1 MIKIDEQSFCE
12 SCFEKTDSYPCPRCG
27 FAGNDEK
34 RNAVALAKGT
44 ILQGRYIIGKM
55 LGKGGFG
62 ITYLAY
68 DYKNKCRVAIKE
80 YFPNGII
87 YRQPGQTR
95 AEAYDDK
102 TEILEDGAEK
112 FYQEAKTVSKFH
124 KNENI
129 ITVYEF
135 FKENNTSYFVME
147 YLDGVDL
154 KTYVEKRGV
163 LSEGEM
169 KAVLYAAVNV
179 LGEIHDE
186 GILHRDL
193 SPDNIFVCNDGRI
206 MFLDFGAARQL
217 IAEKS
222 QSMSIILKQ
231 GFAPFEQYQRKS
243 NQGPWSDIY
252 AMGATAYFAMF
263 GAVPDDAISRVSS
276 PELQI
281 PDKYSVSIPM
291 RAILNKMLAVF
302 PESRY
307 QSAAELKADLDGN
320 NIVPIPLI
328 PIGKTS
334 ADSTV
339 ANPIITPPSVGSS
352 PVSEDFNTFRDNSGN
367 SGNGGTIPDAPKDD
381 GDDEEKK
388 EDKKEKS
395 SKKGLLIGIISALVL
410 ALVIVIVLFC
420 LKTCSSDSSGGSGS
434 GSGTGTGVESD
445 GTSNSTSTDED
456 PGVVEWIDPRD
467 SVVFVESSF
476 TLGTKQSSGFA
487 IGNPSEKVQY
497 FVTTCH
503 TVYDEISN
511 TLADEVWIHYSYS
524 ENDKVKAQ
532 IVEKDIEKDIAVL
545 KIQEPTDKRK
555 ALVIC
560 ESDKVKT
567 GDSIRTSGYPMLK
580 ENNYTEFSKN
590 DIAIDDGTI
599 KKIDTIDGKGVYF
612 VSASISNGNSG
623 GPLTN
628 EKGEVI
634 GINSF
639 KYIISPDGI
648 TAEELKYAIQ
658 IDELLPLID
667 NYEINYVLSKGDG
680 SENDSGKPE
689 DTKNP
694 TETYPQMSELLSSLF
709 SVNNDDYGYVT
720 SDKEQFTEGETITVT
735 AVAKKGYE
743 FKQWNDGDTNA
754 QKTVIANFER
764 DYIATFEAKTMTVTL
779 KSDTTQTMT
788 VRYGEI
794 YGTLPTLSK
803 AGFVFAGWYDSQTG
817 GNKILPESVVSAD
830 SDHTLYARFETASLV
845 SLMITST
852 NHKIGYISGE
862 KLDVSGLA
870 VVGVY
875 SDGSEKQIT
884 GFTTSPAANSTL
896 TTSTNVTISY
906 EGKTV
911 EYYVSV
917 TAEKVSSISIT
928 SSPSK
933 TSYFEGDTLS
943 TSGLSIKV
951 TYNNGRTETV
961 SSNIATTPA
970 NGTVLSA
977 DNKKLVVNYGGK
989 TTSVALTVTP
999 IAPASIEIYSMPNKT
1014 SYYEGD
1020 RFNIAG
1026 LKIRVTNNNGSSS
1039 VISSG
1044 FTTNPANR
1052 TVLSTS
1058 NKKITVTYEGKTAS
1072 FNITV
1077 SPVAVS
1083 SISIASTP
1091 KTEYF
1096 NGDKL
1101 DISGLSINVI
1111 YNNGRTELLQ
1121 TGFTTT
1127 PANGATLNMQNKTLT
1142 VSYGGKTTSISLNIK
1157 DVAVTYIEIETFP
1170 TKTSYTVGDK
1180 FSSSGLSIRA
1190 HYNNGTNKKI
1200 TSGFTVSVSDG
1211 TVLTAGTK
1219 TVTVTYQGKTDSFKI
1234 TTVQPDKCSINVEA
1248 QPSEGGTV
1256 TGGGEYVKG
1265 SSITI
1270 KATPKAGYVF
1280 DGWYNGNT
1288 RVSTSK
1294 NYTFTLNS
1302 DYPNMV
1308 ARFSIKPYT
1317 YTDNTERTIDDA
1329 GFYGTSFRYMDELN
1343 MSEYKQFMN
1352 AGYEFIFEIEMEY
1365 EEMNDGVQEIYIYN
1379 SNKTSGLLDPTE
1391 NTAKSLGK
1399 LAGKSNIN
1407 AESGW
1412 NNPNG
1417 KYDHGTENLTFNI
1430 NGSQMNEKMYVRYDA
1445 HGELGESEGIGN
1457 DWKRIS
1463 VKVTVTVKKVG

>member
-179 LGEIHDE
+179 LGEIHGE
-186 GILHRDL
+186 GVLHRDL

-263 GAVPDDAISRVSS
+263 GAVPDDAISRISS

-320 NIVPIPLI
+320 DIVPVSLI
-328 PIGKTS
+328 P
-334 ADSTV
+334 
-339 ANPIITPPSVGSS
+339 N
-352 PVSEDFNTFRDNSGN
+352 
-367 SGNGGTIPDAPKDD
+367 GTIPDAPRDD
-381 GDDEEKK
+381 GDD

-420 LKTCSSDSSGGSGS
+420 LKTCSSDSSGGSGGSGGSGS
-434 GSGTGTGVESD
+434 GSGTNGD
-445 GTSNSTSTDED
+445 
-456 PGVVEWIDPRD
+456 
-467 SVVFVESSF
+467 
-476 TLGTKQSSGFA
+476 
-487 IGNPSEKVQY
+487 
-497 FVTTCH
+497 VTT
-503 TVYDEISN
+503 TQSGKD
-511 TLADEVWIHYSYS
+511 TAD
-524 ENDKVKAQ
+524 
-532 IVEKDIEKDIAVL
+532 
-545 KIQEPTDKRK
+545 
-555 ALVIC
+555 
-560 ESDKVKT
+560 
-567 GDSIRTSGYPMLK
+567 
-580 ENNYTEFSKN
+580 
-590 DIAIDDGTI
+590 DDGA
-599 KKIDTIDGKGVYF
+599 D
-612 VSASISNGNSG
+612 SA
-623 GPLTN
+623 GPSSDEQT
-628 EKGEVI
+628 EGE
-634 GINSF
+634 
-639 KYIISPDGI
+639 
-648 TAEELKYAIQ
+648 TQ
-658 IDELLPLID
+658 
-667 NYEINYVLSKGDG
+667 
-680 SENDSGKPE
+680 
-689 DTKNP
+689 P
-694 TETYPQMSELLSSLF
+694 TETYPQMNELLSSMF
-709 SVNNDDYGYVT
+709 SVNNDDYGYVI

-754 QKTVIANFER
+754 QKTVITNFER

-803 AGFVFAGWYDSQTG
+803 EGFVFAGWYDSQTG

-852 NHKIGYISGE
+852 GHKIGYISGE
-862 KLDVSGLA
+862 KLDISGLS

-875 SDGSEKQIT
+875 SDGSEKPIT
-884 GFTTSPAANSTL
+884 GFTVSPAANSTL

-917 TAEKVSSISIT
+917 TAEQISSISIT

-933 TSYFEGDTLS
+933 TSYFEGDTLN

-977 DNKKLVVNYGGK
+977 DNKNLVVNYGGK
-989 TTSVALTVTP
+989 TASVALTVKP
-999 IAPASIEIYSMPNKT
+999 VAPESIEVYSMPNKA

-1026 LKIRVTNNNGSSS
+1026 LKIRVNNNNGSSS

-1044 FTTNPANR
+1044 FTTNPANGA
-1052 TVLSTS
+1052 VLSTS
-1058 NKKITVTYEGKTAS
+1058 TKKITVTYEGKTTS

-1096 NGDKL
+1096 KGDKL

-1111 YNNGRTELLQ
+1111 YNNGKTELLQ

-1127 PANGATLNMQNKTLT
+1127 PANGATLNMQSKTLT

-1157 DVAVTYIEIETFP
+1157 DVVVTYIEIETFP
-1170 TKTSYTVGDK
+1170 TKTSYTVGDA
-1180 FSSSGLSIRA
+1180 FSSSGLSIRV
-1190 HYNNGTNKKI
+1190 HYNNGTSKKT

-1317 YTDNTERTIDDA
+1317 YTDNTSHVIDSSA
-1329 GFYGTSFRYMDELN
+1329 FWGMGPNYMDELD
-1343 MSEYKQFMN
+1343 MSEYKQFMTSE
-1352 AGYEFIFEIEMEY
+1352 YKFTFQIEMKYKEID
-1365 EEMNDGVQEIYIYN
+1365 DGIQEIYLYN
-1379 SNKTSGLLDPTE
+1379 SDETTE
-1391 NTAKSLGK
+1391 SLEMDYNVAVEMGMLSFVNTIGSTGNIIDEILG
-1399 LAGKSNIN
+1399 N
-1407 AESGW
+1407 A
-1412 NNPNG
+1412 NG
-1417 KYDHGTENLTFNI
+1417 VMDEGTYTVTWTVTGDKMEELMYIRYDCHGTDE
-1430 NGSQMNEKMYVRYDA
+1430 
-1445 HGELGESEGIGN
+1445 N
-1457 DWKRIS
+1457 DWYRQGIK
-1463 VKVTVTVKKVG
+1463 VNVTVEENA